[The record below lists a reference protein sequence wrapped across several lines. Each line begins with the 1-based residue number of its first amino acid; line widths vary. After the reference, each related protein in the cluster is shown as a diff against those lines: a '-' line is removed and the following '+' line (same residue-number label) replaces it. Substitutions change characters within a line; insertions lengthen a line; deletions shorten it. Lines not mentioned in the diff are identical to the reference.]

1 MPVCYCVQPN
11 VLLKRTI
18 LFPIVPA
25 ITFFKPMA
33 ILVVLIGSFD
43 LKQRQR
49 LTNIMDAEE
58 ISLNESAV
66 KPVVDL
72 LNEYLANYHIHYQ
85 KLRGCHWNIKG
96 QNFFTLHVKF
106 EELYTNAQL
115 TIDEIAERVLTL
127 GKPPHSRFA
136 DYISES
142 TIVEIDTIGMN
153 DLAMVDAI
161 LEDMAQLIQLERD
174 LLDASADA
182 GDDGTNDMVNRFM
195 QFKEKTTWML
205 RSFAGKK

>member
-1 MPVCYCVQPN
+1 
-11 VLLKRTI
+11 
-18 LFPIVPA
+18 
-25 ITFFKPMA
+25 
-33 ILVVLIGSFD
+33 
-43 LKQRQR
+43 
-49 LTNIMDAEE
+49 MDAKA
-58 ISLNESAV
+58 ISLKEQEV

-72 LNEYLANYHIHYQ
+72 LNDYLANYHIHYQ

-136 DYISES
+136 DYIKES
-142 TIVEIDTIGMN
+142 QLQEVDTIGMK
-153 DLAMVDAI
+153 DLDMVDEI
-161 LEDMAQLIQLERD
+161 LNDMARLIGLERE
-174 LLDASADA
+174 LLEITSEA

-195 QFKEKTTWML
+195 QFKEKNTWML

>member
-1 MPVCYCVQPN
+1 MN
-11 VLLKRTI
+11 
-18 LFPIVPA
+18 
-25 ITFFKPMA
+25 
-33 ILVVLIGSFD
+33 
-43 LKQRQR
+43 
-49 LTNIMDAEE
+49 AEA
-58 ISLNESAV
+58 ISLNEKEV

-72 LNEYLANYHIHYQ
+72 LNDYLANYHVHYQ

-136 DYISES
+136 DYIQES
-142 TIVEIDTIGMN
+142 SIQEVNTIGMS
-153 DLAMVDAI
+153 DLTMVDA
-161 LEDMAQLIQLERD
+161 LLDDMAKLIELERG
-174 LLDASADA
+174 LLEASASA
-182 GDDGTNDMVNRFM
+182 SDDGTNDMVNRFM
-195 QFKEKTTWML
+195 QFKEKNTWML

>member
-1 MPVCYCVQPN
+1 
-11 VLLKRTI
+11 
-18 LFPIVPA
+18 
-25 ITFFKPMA
+25 
-33 ILVVLIGSFD
+33 
-43 LKQRQR
+43 
-49 LTNIMDAEE
+49 MDAKE
-58 ISLNESAV
+58 ISLNEKEV

-72 LNEYLANYHIHYQ
+72 LNDYLANYHIHYQ

-96 QNFFTLHVKF
+96 QNFFTLHIKF

-136 DYISES
+136 DYIKESE
-142 TIVEIDTIGMN
+142 IKEINTIGLN
-153 DLAMVDAI
+153 DLSMVDAI
-161 LEDMAQLIQLERD
+161 LEDMAKLIELERT
-174 LLDASADA
+174 LLEATDEA

-195 QFKEKTTWML
+195 QFKEKNTWML

>member
-1 MPVCYCVQPN
+1 
-11 VLLKRTI
+11 
-18 LFPIVPA
+18 
-25 ITFFKPMA
+25 
-33 ILVVLIGSFD
+33 
-43 LKQRQR
+43 
-49 LTNIMDAEE
+49 MDAKA
-58 ISLNESAV
+58 ISLSETEV

-72 LNEYLANYHIHYQ
+72 LNDYLANYHIHYQ

-106 EELYTNAQL
+106 EELYTNAQE

-136 DYISES
+136 DYINESE
-142 TIVEIDTIGMN
+142 IKEINTIGMK
-153 DLAMVDAI
+153 DLDMVDAV
-161 LEDMAQLIQLERD
+161 LDDFSKLISLERE
-174 LLDASADA
+174 LLTATEEA

-195 QFKEKTTWML
+195 QFKEKNTWML

>member
-1 MPVCYCVQPN
+1 
-11 VLLKRTI
+11 
-18 LFPIVPA
+18 
-25 ITFFKPMA
+25 
-33 ILVVLIGSFD
+33 
-43 LKQRQR
+43 
-49 LTNIMDAEE
+49 MDAKE
-58 ISLNESAV
+58 ISLNEKKV
-66 KPVVDL
+66 KPVVDM
-72 LNEYLANYHIHYQ
+72 LNDYLANYHIHYQ

-96 QNFFTLHVKF
+96 QNFFTLHIKF

-136 DYISES
+136 DYIKES
-142 TIVEIDTIGMN
+142 SIQEVDTIGMN
-153 DLAMVDAI
+153 DMLMVDEVLA
-161 LEDMAQLIQLERD
+161 DMAKLIEIERD
-174 LLDASADA
+174 LMEASDNA